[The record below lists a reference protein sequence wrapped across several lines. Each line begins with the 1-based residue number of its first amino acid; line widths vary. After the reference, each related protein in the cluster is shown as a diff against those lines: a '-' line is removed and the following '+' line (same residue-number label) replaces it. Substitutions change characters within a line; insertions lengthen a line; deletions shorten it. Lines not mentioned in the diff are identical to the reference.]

1 MESIK
6 NSIGPFEIFSSFISG
21 IPIVFSFYLLFI
33 PGAKLE
39 LNELILKA
47 TFSNLMLIIIICYLI
62 GGSVSGI
69 SYKFLKLFSKLLRK
83 DHLAIEKSFLENIND
98 IKTKYSKDE
107 FLEMKLEDRIAHL
120 VKIHIGISKL
130 SWVNDRLLPYIQK
143 KEFQLAQ
150 KAQNHVA
157 ISIMY
162 RNLSLGFLILT
173 FSIITFL
180 FLNKTYASLYY
191 IFPIL
196 SLVFSY
202 LAINQA
208 ISFRHWWAR
217 DVLLG
222 FYYLNIGELAN
233 FKTNDEKHNIFE

>member
-6 NSIGPFEIFSSFISG
+6 SSIGPFEIFSSFISG
-21 IPIVFSFYLLFI
+21 IPIVFSFYLIFI

-47 TFSNLMLIIIICYLI
+47 TFSNLTLIIIICYLI
-62 GGSVSGI
+62 GGSISGI
-69 SYKFLKLFSKLLRK
+69 SYKYLKLCAKILRK
-83 DHLAIEKSFLENIND
+83 DHLAIEKSFLENIDN

-107 FLEMKLEDRIAHL
+107 FLEMYLEDRIAHL
-120 VKIHIGISKL
+120 VKVHIGISKL

-143 KEFQLAQ
+143 KDFKSAQ

-173 FSIITFL
+173 ISIIIFL
-180 FLNKTYASLYY
+180 ILNKAYGSLYY
-191 IFPIL
+191 IFPVL

-208 ISFRHWWAR
+208 ISFRHWWSR
-217 DVLLG
+217 DVLLS
-222 FYYLNIGELAN
+222 FYYLNIDEL
-233 FKTNDEKHNIFE
+233 TNIEINDKQHNIFE